1 MYRLNMRCVGHHAG
15 KGSVSRTASHPPI
28 KAKAIGRSDGYDSN
42 MLYAR
47 FKMITSAYMYSTVYI
62 YFWYTQCR
70 DILFR
75 LHPFESR

>member
-1 MYRLNMRCVGHHAG
+1 
-15 KGSVSRTASHPPI
+15 
-28 KAKAIGRSDGYDSN
+28 

-75 LHPFESR
+75 LHPLESH